1 MGDGNN
7 ASIGGKGH
15 AGEGRAKFLLPQHV
29 MPKMENKNQEL
40 ALSACYLEIY
50 QMTQLKLVALGPS
63 NDIRGP
69 LGEVHDVF
77 ITSLVHLF
85 EYLSFEKI

>member
-1 MGDGNN
+1 MRVL
-7 ASIGGKGH
+7 
-15 AGEGRAKFLLPQHV
+15 GEKDMQGMEELNFYFPQYV

-40 ALSACYLEIY
+40 ALSTCYLEIY
-50 QMTQLKLVALGPS
+50 QMNQLKVVALGPW

-69 LGEVHDVF
+69 LGEVHDVI